1 MLRECSNN
9 TCPDHERDGH
19 GGKPNTR
26 VSTGSHIRQVRKG
39 DSVKVLC
46 AGDLHIGRRS
56 SKVPPFLDGP
66 GFSCAAAW
74 SSLVDVAIT
83 ERVDLVA
90 LSGDLVDRDNRYF
103 EAIGPLERGL
113 RRLDSEGIETIV
125 IAGNHDF
132 DVLPR
137 LVDTLEAPHLHFL
150 GRGGDWERFTLQRNG
165 QAVLHVDGRSF
176 VQESDFDNPLD
187 GYSCVADGL
196 PVLGMLH
203 ADLDQPQSRYAPV
216 ALAELR
222 RSSVSCWLLGHIHK
236 PARYASGVGP
246 PVLYPGSPQAMDPG
260 ETGSHGAWIVEF
272 LDDGSI
278 RERQVGVSTIRY
290 ESVPVDLTGVETEQ
304 AMQSAI
310 VRAIRD
316 ALNRYTSDAP
326 ALQCLCCRVVLT
338 GRTLLHRMLPGL
350 SHSAQDDLAI
360 SVSGVSGV
368 IEKFTF
374 ETRPAVDLLQLA
386 SRNDPPGEVARMIR
400 QFEQHDHPAEYRELI
415 STTVKRLQSVHQ
427 YRPFSAIAADDEPG
441 VSEARDALLREAWS
455 LLDSL
460 VAQKED
466 A

>member
-1 MLRECSNN
+1 M
-9 TCPDHERDGH
+9 
-19 GGKPNTR
+19 
-26 VSTGSHIRQVRKG
+26 
-39 DSVKVLC
+39 
-46 AGDLHIGRRS
+46 
-56 SKVPPFLDGP
+56 PPHLDGP

-74 SSLVDVAIT
+74 NSLVDVAIT

-113 RRLDSEGIETIV
+113 RRLDSEGIETVV

-137 LVDTLEAPHLHFL
+137 LVDTLESSHLHFL
-150 GRGGDWERFTLQRNG
+150 GRGGDWERFTLRRNG

-176 VQESDFDNPLD
+176 VQESNFENPLD
-187 GYSCVADGL
+187 GYSCVTGGL
-196 PVLGMLH
+196 PVLGLLH
-203 ADLDQPQSRYAPV
+203 ADLDQPQSHYAPV
-216 ALAELR
+216 ALADLR
-222 RSSVSCWLLGHIHK
+222 RAPVNCWVLGHIHK
-236 PARYASGVGP
+236 PARYADGVGP

-272 LDDGSI
+272 LDDGSV
-278 RERQVGVSTIRY
+278 RERQVSVSTIRY
-290 ESVPVDLTGVETEQ
+290 EPVSVDLTGVETEQ
-304 AMQSAI
+304 AFESAL

-316 ALNRYTSDAP
+316 ALNRFTSDASS
-326 ALQCLCCRVVLT
+326 LQCLCCRVVLT
-338 GRTLLHRMLPGL
+338 GRTPLHRKLPGL

-360 SVSGVSGV
+360 SLSGVSGV
-368 IEKFTF
+368 IEKFTL
-374 ETRPAVDLLQLA
+374 ETRPAVNLDQIA

-400 QFEQHDHPAEYRELI
+400 RFEQDDHPAEYRELL
-415 STTVKRLQSVHQ
+415 STTVERLQPVHQ
-427 YRPFSAIAADDEPG
+427 YRPFSAIAADDEPD
-441 VSEARDALLREAWS
+441 VAKARDALLREAWS